1 MKVIAYNIQS
11 CERGYLATA
20 NQKKHDITLIGN
32 QLTKETLFYATGKEA
47 IIIQDDMEIS
57 AELVTKLALMGIN
70 HVIVRETCNN
80 ESELNKIQNMATK
93 VIRRLDLLVHL
104 P

>member
-1 MKVIAYNIQS
+1 MKVIAYDIQS

-20 NQKKHDITLIGN
+20 NQKKHDITLIGSK
-32 QLTKETLFYATGKEA
+32 LTKETLFYATGKEA
-47 IIIQDDMEIS
+47 IIIQDFVEIS
-57 AELVTKLALMGIN
+57 AELITTLALMDIN

-80 ESELNKIQNMATK
+80 KTELSAIQNMATK
-93 VIRRLDLLVHL
+93 VIRRLDLLEQL

>member
-1 MKVIAYNIQS
+1 MKVIAYDIQS

-20 NQKKHDITLIGN
+20 NKKKHDITLIDN
-32 QLTKETLFYATGKEA
+32 QLTEETLFYANGKEA
-47 IIIQDDMEIS
+47 IIKQDYMEIS
-57 AELVTKLALMGIN
+57 EELVTRLALMGIN

-80 ESELNKIQNMATK
+80 ETELNAIQNMANK
-93 VIRRLDLLVHL
+93 VIRRLDLLIQL